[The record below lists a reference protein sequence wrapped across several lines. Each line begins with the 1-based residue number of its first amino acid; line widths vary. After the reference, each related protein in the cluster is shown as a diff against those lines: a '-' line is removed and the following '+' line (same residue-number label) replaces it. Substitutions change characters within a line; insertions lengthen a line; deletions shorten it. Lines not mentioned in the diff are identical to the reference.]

1 MRALEITLWTLGVFI
16 ASVGMYAFFPI
27 AITVLGLISLVLIA
41 REMGYHYDEA
51 YNREARN
58 RAMDK
63 NNQKVKVIRL
73 KHFSKSA

>member
-1 MRALEITLWTLGVFI
+1 MRTLEITLWTLGVFV
-16 ASVGMYAFFPI
+16 ASLVMYAFFPI

-41 REMGYHYDEA
+41 REMGYYYDEA

-58 RAMDK
+58 RTVD

-73 KHFSKSA
+73 KHYSKSA